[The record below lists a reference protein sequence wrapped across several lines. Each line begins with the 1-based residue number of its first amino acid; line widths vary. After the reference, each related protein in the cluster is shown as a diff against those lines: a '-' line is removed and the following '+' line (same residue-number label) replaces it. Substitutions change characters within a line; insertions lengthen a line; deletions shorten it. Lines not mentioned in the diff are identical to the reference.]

1 MPGTRVTR
9 DTWTILARAFLI
21 AVMMALAMMLMAFGF
36 VYLLTP
42 GASLP
47 VSAAIMLLVFA
58 LVFIAA
64 AVLLQRTGAG
74 QTTSII
80 GGAAVALGF
89 TIFIVTLCSGI
100 IGLQA
105 GAVTLETDTL
115 IGGFAIALV
124 ASVIINQLTLKL

>member
-1 MPGTRVTR
+1 MPGMSVTR
-9 DTWTILARAFLI
+9 STWMILARAFLI
-21 AVMMALAMMLMAFGF
+21 AVVMAFAMMLMAFGF

-58 LVFIAA
+58 LAFIAA

-74 QTTSII
+74 QTTAMI

-89 TIFIVTLCSGI
+89 TIFIVTLCSGVFF
-100 IGLQA
+100 LQGNTVA
-105 GAVTLETDTL
+105 LETDML
-115 IGGFAIALV
+115 VGGFALSLV
-124 ASVIINQLTLKL
+124 ASVIINQLTLKI